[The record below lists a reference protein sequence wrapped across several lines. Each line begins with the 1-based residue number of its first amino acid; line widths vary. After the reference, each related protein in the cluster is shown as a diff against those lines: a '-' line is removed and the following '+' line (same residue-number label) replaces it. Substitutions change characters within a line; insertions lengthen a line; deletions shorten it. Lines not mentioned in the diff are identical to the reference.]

1 MEPIDAIKA
10 ICKLSRSSNQS
21 FGDSSSVKPEWTK
34 NADQNQQLQNA
45 RMLFEEII

>member
-10 ICKLSRSSNQS
+10 IYKLSKSSNQS
-21 FGDSSSVKPEWTK
+21 FGDSSNVQHGWTK